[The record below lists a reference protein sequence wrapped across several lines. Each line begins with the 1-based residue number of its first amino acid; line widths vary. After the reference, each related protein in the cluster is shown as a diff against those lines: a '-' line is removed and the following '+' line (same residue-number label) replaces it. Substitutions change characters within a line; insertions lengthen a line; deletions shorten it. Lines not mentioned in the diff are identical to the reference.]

1 MRDVIIKPKVL
12 IETKDEN
19 GNDTYI
25 ILDKLLPF
33 DRVVTIDN
41 NNYVNLYDQCIQ
53 IDEDMIEKVL

>member
-12 IETKDEN
+12 IATKDEN

-25 ILDKLLPF
+25 TLDKLLPV

-41 NNYVNLYDQCIQ
+41 NNYVNLYNQCIQ

>member
-1 MRDVIIKPKVL
+1 MRNVIIKPKVL

-25 ILDKLLPF
+25 ILDKLLPV

-41 NNYVNLYDQCIQ
+41 NNYVNLYNQCIQ

>member
-1 MRDVIIKPKVL
+1 MRDVTIKPKVL

-25 ILDKLLPF
+25 ILDKLLPI

-41 NNYVNLYDQCIQ
+41 NNYTNLCDQCIQ
-53 IDEDMIEKVL
+53 IEEDMIEKVL

>member
-1 MRDVIIKPKVL
+1 MRDVIIKPKIL

-25 ILDKLLPF
+25 ILDKLLPS

-53 IDEDMIEKVL
+53 IEEDMIEKVL

>member
-1 MRDVIIKPKVL
+1 MRDVIIKSKIL

-25 ILDKLLPF
+25 ILDKLLPI

-53 IDEDMIEKVL
+53 IEEDMIEEVL

>member
-25 ILDKLLPF
+25 ILDKLLPI
-33 DRVVTIDN
+33 DRVVNIDN

-53 IDEDMIEKVL
+53 IEEDMIEKVL

>member
-25 ILDKLLPF
+25 ILDKLLPV

-41 NNYVNLYDQCIQ
+41 NNYVNLYNQCIQ

>member
-1 MRDVIIKPKVL
+1 MRDVIIKPKIL

-25 ILDKLLPF
+25 ILDKLLPI
-33 DRVVTIDN
+33 DRVVNIDN

-53 IDEDMIEKVL
+53 IEEDMIEKVL